1 METPSA
7 NPQQILDNEHLKL
20 LSIFLYIMGGFSALF
35 GCIPIIHIVLGL
47 FFILSPHSFGE
58 GPNRP
63 PHFSVGCS

>member
-20 LSIFLYIMGGFSALF
+20 LSIFHYIMGGFSALF